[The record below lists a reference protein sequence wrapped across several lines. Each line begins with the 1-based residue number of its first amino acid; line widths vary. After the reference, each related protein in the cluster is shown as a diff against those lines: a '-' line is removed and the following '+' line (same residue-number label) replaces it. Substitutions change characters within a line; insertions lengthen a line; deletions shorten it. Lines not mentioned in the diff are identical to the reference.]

1 MIWFIGTLFVV
12 YQLMLQ
18 NGFGAISENV
28 TKDLSLT
35 AVGTGVLSGSFL
47 ITYSLMQLP
56 AGLALD
62 RFNPRWLMA
71 AGALICAIAAWFF
84 GQADS
89 LGSAIAIRS
98 AMGVGAAVAFPGA
111 GLLARRWIN
120 PAQFALAMGLI
131 DCAFGIG
138 AVLGDSG
145 FNHLL
150 TVMDW
155 RGVLVLLSITGLVV
169 SVLIAAG
176 VRSAPPGWSSEEEKP
191 VPLREA
197 LAVMLRNRQVLL
209 GMIFYAGTCGTLFG
223 FGGLW
228 DIKLQQAFGY
238 DPVKAVDLNSWIFV
252 GLAISA
258 PIVGLISDSWGRRKP
273 LLVIGSL
280 GSTIA
285 CAVVLFGPVFS
296 DLATILVLLI
306 QGIFLG
312 VNVLVFATVCE
323 SLPKGYG
330 ASAIGLVNAAGCL
343 CGGLLQMIPPMMM
356 GSDRWQPLEVYQQT
370 LTIFLVVLV
379 LATVAALLMHDT
391 RPGWDHK
398 PGT

>member
-1 MIWFIGTLFVV
+1 MIWFVGTLFVV

-18 NGFGAISENV
+18 NGFGAISESV
-28 TKDLSLT
+28 TRDLSLT

-71 AGALICAIAAWFF
+71 GGALICAIAAWFF

-98 AMGVGAAVAFPGA
+98 AMGIGAAVAFPGA

-120 PAQFALAMGLI
+120 PAQFAIAIGLI

-145 FNHLL
+145 FNQLMK
-150 TVMDW
+150 VMDW
-155 RGVLVLLSITGLVV
+155 RGVLMVLSITGVVV
-169 SVLIAAG
+169 SILMALA
-176 VRSAPPGWSSEEEKP
+176 VRGAPPGWSTEDEKP
-191 VPLREA
+191 VPMREA
-197 LAVMLRNRQVLL
+197 LSVMLRNRQVLL
-209 GMIFYAGTCGTLFG
+209 GMLFYAGTCGTLFG

-252 GLAISA
+252 GLAVSA

-273 LLVIGSL
+273 LLVIGAF

-285 CAVVLFGPVFS
+285 CAVVLFAPVLS
-296 DLATILVLLI
+296 DFLTILTLLA
-306 QGIFLG
+306 QGMFLG
-312 VNVLVFATVCE
+312 VAVLVFATICE
-323 SLPKGYG
+323 TLPKGYG

-343 CGGLLQMIPPMMM
+343 CGGLLQMIPAMMI
-356 GSDRWQPLEVYQQT
+356 GSGGWQPLEVYQQT
-370 LTIFLVVLV
+370 LTVFLVVLV
-379 LATVAALLMHDT
+379 LSTVAALLMHDT
-391 RPGWDHK
+391 RPGWDHT